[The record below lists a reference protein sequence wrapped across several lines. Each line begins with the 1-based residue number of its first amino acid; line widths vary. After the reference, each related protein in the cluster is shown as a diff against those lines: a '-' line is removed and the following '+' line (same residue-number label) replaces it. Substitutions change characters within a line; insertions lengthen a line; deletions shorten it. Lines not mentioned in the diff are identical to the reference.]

1 MIENYVEWFCVFI
14 NVPYERNET
23 LESWIINRKQNKE
36 FEIGNV
42 SVLQNN
48 TKQLSLCDFDIDMF
62 IIINLFYSVYII
74 GAFLY
79 KNFRNNSRQSRQS
92 RQKML

>member
-23 LESWIINRKQNKE
+23 LESWVINRKQNKE

-48 TKQLSLCDFDIDMF
+48 YHYAILILTFNSCNLHKCNLHLCK
-62 IIINLFYSVYII
+62 LK
-74 GAFLY
+74 L
-79 KNFRNNSRQSRQS
+79 
-92 RQKML
+92 

>member
-23 LESWIINRKQNKE
+23 LESWVINRKQNKE

-42 SVLQNN
+42 SVLQKN
-48 TKQLSLCDFDIDMF
+48 TKQLSLCDFDID
-62 IIINLFYSVYII
+62 ICVN
-74 GAFLY
+74 
-79 KNFRNNSRQSRQS
+79 
-92 RQKML
+92 

>member
-42 SVLQNN
+42 SELQNN
-48 TKQLSLCDFDIDMF
+48 TKQLSL
-62 IIINLFYSVYII
+62 NRLHLI
-74 GAFLY
+74 GQIL
-79 KNFRNNSRQSRQS
+79 
-92 RQKML
+92 

>member
-42 SVLQNN
+42 CVLQNN
-48 TKQLSLCDFDIDMF
+48 TKQLSLCDFDIDMYNYQF
-62 IIINLFYSVYII
+62 VL
-74 GAFLY
+74 
-79 KNFRNNSRQSRQS
+79 
-92 RQKML
+92 

>member
-48 TKQLSLCDFDIDMF
+48 TKQLSLCDFDIDMS
-62 IIINLFYSVYII
+62 LV
-74 GAFLY
+74 
-79 KNFRNNSRQSRQS
+79 
-92 RQKML
+92 

>member
-23 LESWIINRKQNKE
+23 LESWIINKKQNKE

-48 TKQLSLCDFDIDMF
+48 TKQLSLCDFDIDM
-62 IIINLFYSVYII
+62 
-74 GAFLY
+74 
-79 KNFRNNSRQSRQS
+79 
-92 RQKML
+92 

>member
-14 NVPYERNET
+14 NVPYERSET

-48 TKQLSLCDFDIDMF
+48 TKQLSLCDFDIDM
-62 IIINLFYSVYII
+62 
-74 GAFLY
+74 
-79 KNFRNNSRQSRQS
+79 
-92 RQKML
+92 

>member
-14 NVPYERNET
+14 NVLYERNET

-48 TKQLSLCDFDIDMF
+48 TKQLSLCDFDIDM
-62 IIINLFYSVYII
+62 
-74 GAFLY
+74 
-79 KNFRNNSRQSRQS
+79 
-92 RQKML
+92 

>member
-48 TKQLSLCDFDIDMF
+48 KKQLSLCDFDIDM
-62 IIINLFYSVYII
+62 
-74 GAFLY
+74 
-79 KNFRNNSRQSRQS
+79 
-92 RQKML
+92 

>member
-48 TKQLSLCDFDIDMF
+48 TK
-62 IIINLFYSVYII
+62 
-74 GAFLY
+74 
-79 KNFRNNSRQSRQS
+79 
-92 RQKML
+92 

>member
-1 MIENYVEWFCVFI
+1 MIENYVEWFSVFI

-48 TKQLSLCDFDIDMF
+48 TKQLSLCNFDIDM
-62 IIINLFYSVYII
+62 
-74 GAFLY
+74 
-79 KNFRNNSRQSRQS
+79 
-92 RQKML
+92 

>member
-74 GAFLY
+74 GAF
-79 KNFRNNSRQSRQS
+79 FI
-92 RQKML
+92 QKFSE

>member
-14 NVPYERNET
+14 NVPYERNERNET

-48 TKQLSLCDFDIDMF
+48 TKQLSLCDFDIDM
-62 IIINLFYSVYII
+62 
-74 GAFLY
+74 
-79 KNFRNNSRQSRQS
+79 
-92 RQKML
+92 

>member
-74 GAFLY
+74 GAF
-79 KNFRNNSRQSRQS
+79 FI
-92 RQKML
+92 QKFSK